1 MFVQLEGLDEVFSFE
16 KFFKKYFENWDPRIP
31 GVRKIHCLVRI
42 EFTQK
47 LTFCEKNAAHFL
59 PPSDAEKLSQVERE
73 FKKSV
78 LTLI

>member
-1 MFVQLEGLDEVFSFE
+1 MKCFRLRNFLKIFRKLGPLGPP
-16 KFFKKYFENWDPRIP
+16 W
-31 GVRKIHCLVRI
+31 VRKIHCLVRI

-47 LTFCEKNAAHFL
+47 LTFCEKNVAHFL
-59 PPSDAEKLSQVERE
+59 ASSDAEKLSQVEKE